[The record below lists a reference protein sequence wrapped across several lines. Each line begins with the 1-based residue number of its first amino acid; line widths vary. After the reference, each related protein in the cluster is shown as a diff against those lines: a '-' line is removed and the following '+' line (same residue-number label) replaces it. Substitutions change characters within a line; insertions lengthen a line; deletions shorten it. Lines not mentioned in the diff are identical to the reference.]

1 MTPQAHRINC
11 SYACYLLSQ
20 HLYTLACLQMV
31 ALSGIN
37 TAAVT
42 AAVTA
47 SQHVALTVR
56 RDANDLLSTQAVV
69 VAALLDAHALLTAA
83 KTEVSSQSNDIVTTK
98 SKRKAL
104 KQQLNLLL
112 KRLDYLLAWSCTIVG
127 TSAIHS
133 EHQEVLAELARFQL
147 QTQQQ

>member
-1 MTPQAHRINC
+1 
-11 SYACYLLSQ
+11 
-20 HLYTLACLQMV
+20 MV

-37 TAAVT
+37 SAAT

-47 SQHVALTVR
+47 SQSVALTVR

-69 VAALLDAHALLTAA
+69 VAALLDSSALLTAA